1 MILSNAEIH
10 AALDSKRLIIDPEPT
25 PRFPSLEQPDC
36 PYQTTAVD
44 LQLSAELQL
53 PKGKRPFAFD
63 LRQGGL
69 AQFIAETFESI
80 KIDPRGGFALQPGQF
95 VLGKTI
101 ERVSLPIVG
110 DEGNLAARVEGR
122 SSFARCGL
130 VIHFT
135 APTIHSDFD
144 GTITLELLNSGP
156 NSIVLTEGMK
166 ICQLIVEEVR
176 GRPIK
181 NPSQFQGQTT
191 PGGLRKR

>member
-1 MILSNAEIH
+1 VILSNVEIH

-25 PRFPSLEQPDC
+25 PRFPTIEQPSC

-53 PKGKRPFAFD
+53 PTGKKPFAFD
-63 LRQGGL
+63 LRTPGI
-69 AQFIAETFESI
+69 AQFLAETFETV
-80 KIDPRGGFALQPGQF
+80 KINPHGAFTLAPGQF

-101 ERVSLPIVG
+101 ERIALPIVG

-135 APTIHSDFD
+135 APTIHSGFD
-144 GTITLELLNSGP
+144 GTITLELMNSGP

-166 ICQLIVEEVR
+166 LCQIIIEEVR
-176 GRPIK
+176 GRPIP
-181 NPSQFQGQTT
+181 NPSQFHGQTRPSGT
-191 PGGLRKR
+191 KK